1 MNNNIFQWS
10 WFRFWACLIE
20 FWLMVTMLSARKIE
34 LVEYCAIA
42 DKQRFSWPSFTPP
55 LWNSIEIL
63 QFNYDFETR
72 SRHFTH
78 KKGGKKPNNRTLIE
92 LNCSNE
98 MSSFEI
104 FPIRIEANTNIGFSS
119 RRMLLHFFQGSSES
133 ESEALRHV
141 FPSIL
146 SHVILVF
153 FSCEFR
159 ILPTYI
165 RIGCIEISEKRF
177 KTKRNGKETKERKR
191 ERKWIGLDWICGSEK
206 LNIVNT
212 FFL

>member
-20 FWLMVTMLSARKIE
+20 FWLMVAMLSARKIE

-78 KKGGKKPNNRTLIE
+78 KKGGKKPNNRALIE
-92 LNCSNE
+92 FNCSNE
-98 MSSFEI
+98 ISSFEI

-119 RRMLLHFFQGSSES
+119 RRMLLHFFEGSSERS
-133 ESEALRHV
+133 LKTCFPFDIESCN
-141 FPSIL
+141 FS
-146 SHVILVF
+146 F
-153 FSCEFR
+153 FMWFQD
-159 ILPTYI
+159 IANVYLNWMHWN
-165 RIGCIEISEKRF
+165 KW
-177 KTKRNGKETKERKR
+177 KT
-191 ERKWIGLDWICGSEK
+191 I
-206 LNIVNT
+206 
-212 FFL
+212 